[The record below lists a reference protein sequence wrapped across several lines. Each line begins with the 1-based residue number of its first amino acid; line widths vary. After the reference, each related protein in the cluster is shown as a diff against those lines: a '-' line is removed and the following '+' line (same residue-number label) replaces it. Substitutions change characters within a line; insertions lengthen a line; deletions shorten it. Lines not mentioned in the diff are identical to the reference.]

1 MSTEHFMVSMLAQS
15 MWHAGFKYTG
25 AFEEQLAELSGHVM
39 RNRVA
44 SSAGQLEWPQIL
56 TTIDYDAKSEPP
68 RPEDPRFAKL
78 LREAERLYLW
88 QVPDRTQGAL
98 YHTVT
103 SRRDHSPCLTLTVGE
118 DVPVYFYK
126 EPCCRET
133 ACEDKDRKD
142 SSDLCAYI
150 LVQEGVDL

>member
-1 MSTEHFMVSMLAQS
+1 MNTEHFIISMLARS
-15 MWHAGFKYTG
+15 MWHAGFQYTG
-25 AFEEQLAELSGHVM
+25 AFEEQLAELAGHVM

-44 SSAGQLEWPQIL
+44 SSAGPLEWPQIL
-56 TTIDYDAKSEPP
+56 ETIDHDANREPP
-68 RPEDPRFAKL
+68 GAEDPRFARL

-88 QVPDRTQGAL
+88 QVPDRAQGAL

-103 SRRDHSPCLTLTVGE
+103 SRRDHPPCLTLTLGG
-118 DVPVYFYK
+118 DVPVYFYR
-126 EPCCRET
+126 EPRCREA
-133 ACEDKDRKD
+133 ACAEKDLKD